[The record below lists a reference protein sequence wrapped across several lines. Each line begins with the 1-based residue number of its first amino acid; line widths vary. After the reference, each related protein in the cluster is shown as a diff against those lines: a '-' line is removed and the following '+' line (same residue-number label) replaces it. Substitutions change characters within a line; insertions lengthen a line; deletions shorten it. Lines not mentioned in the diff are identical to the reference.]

1 MRGEGVTSQ
10 CGSPS
15 SGAPPLVQ
23 VPVLNVEKPNF
34 STVFFPRLYP
44 IYSGGAHYS
53 EAKKREK
60 IEFLRR

>member
-1 MRGEGVTSQ
+1 MRISLFA
-10 CGSPS
+10 P
-15 SGAPPLVQ
+15 PPLVQ